1 MADSGAII
9 AIIWIVSFVIVTVA
23 VTGFSGRLGWS
34 APVSLIAIGA
44 VASFVP
50 GIPRIEI
57 EADLILY
64 GLLPPLLFAAAIR
77 TSLIDI
83 RARGDS
89 ILLLSVG
96 LVAFTFVTVGLTAWA
111 VVPGITLAAGLA
123 FGAVVAPTD
132 AVAVMAISGRLR
144 LPRRLVT
151 ILEGESL
158 LNDAVALV
166 ALNASIAAIVSVV
179 NPGTVAIDLVVA
191 VVVGAGVGLIVGYV
205 VSEIRRRLNSAVLD
219 TGLSLV
225 LPYVAFIPA
234 QMLHGS
240 GVLAVVI
247 AGLLLGYRS
256 PAIQSAEARIAEGI
270 NWRTI
275 RFLLENAVFLLI
287 GLSLAGIVEE
297 AVEIAPGVWPM
308 ILIGAAIV
316 VAVFVSRVI
325 WVGISTAVY
334 RFGPARLR
342 ERSWGWNNGIAVAV
356 AGMRGVVTL
365 AAVFLLPESTPGR
378 PLLQL
383 LAFIVIAATLVG
395 GLALPR
401 IITLLK
407 LPAPNA
413 AQELSQR
420 RLLVAEA
427 RAAGLQRLESETTD
441 GEEGA
446 VLERLRLESEFIR
459 EAVDM
464 TDDGAPDRLASYA
477 RLRRV
482 MIAAERDAVR
492 IARSEGRYEEYAVRA
507 VLASIDAEELA
518 LKVSSPAPAGE
529 QPRVVSPPETRS
541 EPRA

>member
-1 MADSGAII
+1 MTDSAAVIT
-9 AIIWIVSFVIVTVA
+9 IIWIVSFVLVTVA

-50 GIPRIEI
+50 GVPRIEI

-83 RARGDS
+83 RARKDS

-96 LVAFTFVTVGLTAWA
+96 LVAFTFVAVGVTAWA

-132 AVAVMAISGRLR
+132 AVAIMAISGRLR

-179 NPGTVAIDLVVA
+179 NPGTVVIDLVVA
-191 VVVGAGVGLIVGYV
+191 VVVGAGVGLLVGFLF
-205 VSEIRRRLNSAVLD
+205 SEIRRRLHSAVLD

-225 LPYVAFIPA
+225 LPYIAFIPA
-234 QMLHGS
+234 QLMHGS

-297 AVEIAPGVWPM
+297 AVEIAPGVGPM
-308 ILIGAAIV
+308 ILIGIAILM
-316 VAVFVSRVI
+316 AVFLSRVV
-325 WVGISTAVY
+325 WVAISTALY
-334 RFGPARLR
+334 RFGPQRLR
-342 ERSWGWNNGIAVAV
+342 ERAWGWNNGIAVAV

-365 AAVFLLPESTPGR
+365 AAVFLLPRETPGR

-383 LAFIVIAATLVG
+383 LAFIVIAGTLVG
-395 GLALPR
+395 GLLLPR
-401 IITLLK
+401 IIRLLN

-413 AQELSQR
+413 AQEQTQR

-427 RAAGLQRLESETTD
+427 RAAGLERLDREPSD

-446 VLERLRLESEFIR
+446 VLDRLRLESEFIR

-464 TDDGAPDRLASYA
+464 ADEGTPDRLASYA
-477 RLRRV
+477 RLRRL
-482 MIAAERDAVR
+482 MIAAERESVR
-492 IARSEGRYEEYAVRA
+492 LARAEGRYEEYAVRA
-507 VLASIDAEELA
+507 VIASIDAEELA
-518 LKVSSPAPAGE
+518 LKVA
-529 QPRVVSPPETRS
+529 SPPVPATKRSTS
-541 EPRA
+541 EPSRSREPQA

>member
-1 MADSGAII
+1 VTDSAAVIT
-9 AIIWIVSFVIVTVA
+9 IIWIVSFVLVTVA

-50 GIPRIEI
+50 GVPRIEI

-83 RARGDS
+83 RARKDS

-96 LVAFTFVTVGLTAWA
+96 LVAFAFVAVGVTAWA

-132 AVAVMAISGRLR
+132 AVAIMAISGRLR

-179 NPGTVAIDLVVA
+179 NPGTVVIDLVVA
-191 VVVGAGVGLIVGYV
+191 VVVGAGVGLLVGFLF
-205 VSEIRRRLNSAVLD
+205 SEIRRRLHSAVLD

-225 LPYVAFIPA
+225 LPYIAFIPA
-234 QMLHGS
+234 QLMHGS

-297 AVEIAPGVWPM
+297 AVEIAPGVGPM
-308 ILIGAAIV
+308 ILIGIAILM
-316 VAVFVSRVI
+316 AVFLSRVV
-325 WVGISTAVY
+325 WVAISTALY
-334 RFGPARLR
+334 RFGPQPLR
-342 ERSWGWNNGIAVAV
+342 ERAWGWNNGIAVAV

-365 AAVFLLPESTPGR
+365 AAVFLLPRETPGR

-383 LAFIVIAATLVG
+383 LAFIVIAGTLVG
-395 GLALPR
+395 GLLLPR
-401 IITLLK
+401 IIRLLN

-413 AQELSQR
+413 AQEQTQR

-427 RAAGLQRLESETTD
+427 RAAGLERLDREPSD

-446 VLERLRLESEFIR
+446 VLDRLRLESEFIR

-464 TDDGAPDRLASYA
+464 ADEGTPDRLASYA
-477 RLRRV
+477 RLRRL
-482 MIAAERDAVR
+482 MIAAERESVR
-492 IARSEGRYEEYAVRA
+492 VARAEGRYEEYAVRA
-507 VLASIDAEELA
+507 VIASIDAEELA
-518 LKVSSPAPAGE
+518 LKVA
-529 QPRVVSPPETRS
+529 SPPVPATKRSTS
-541 EPRA
+541 EPSRSREPQA